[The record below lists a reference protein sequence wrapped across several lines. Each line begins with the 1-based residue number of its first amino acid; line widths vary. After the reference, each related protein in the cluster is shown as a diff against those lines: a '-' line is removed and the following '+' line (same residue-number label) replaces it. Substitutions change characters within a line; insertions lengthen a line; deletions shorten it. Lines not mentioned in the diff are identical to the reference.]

1 MVQHCI
7 WPIQR
12 LLFLLLTPS
21 QNSLTHPCIPS
32 RIDSFWSGA
41 FSLLS
46 MEFKFIFLINPLPL
60 WYILVE
66 DLFIIPIKYKLLYNH
81 KGHKLICKI
90 LQSSVALPINRVN
103 ELLCLTS
110 EGVGEGWGSWRAKG
124 SVLPLNVFNICLID
138 TEMGIVVTLPGGLL
152 QHFCR
157 RSSVGYKVQ
166 STVVTARHTVMMGW
180 KTNF

>member
-1 MVQHCI
+1 MVQRCL

-12 LLFLLLTPS
+12 PLFSLLTPL
-21 QNSLTHPCIPS
+21 QNSLMHLCIPS

-103 ELLCLTS
+103 ELLCLMS
-110 EGVGEGWGSWRAKG
+110 EWVGEGWVSGRAKG

-138 TEMGIVVTLPGGLL
+138 AEMGSIVRLLRGPL
-152 QHFCR
+152 QHFPCS
-157 RSSVGYKVQ
+157 RSSKRMQ
-166 STVVTARHTVMMGW
+166 SAKHCDYFQTHSDDGLE
-180 KTNF
+180 N